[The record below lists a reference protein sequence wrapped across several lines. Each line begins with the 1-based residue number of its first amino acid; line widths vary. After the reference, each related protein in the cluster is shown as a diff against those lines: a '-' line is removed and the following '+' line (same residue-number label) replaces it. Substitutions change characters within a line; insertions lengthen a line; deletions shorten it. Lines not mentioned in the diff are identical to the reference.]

1 MTDNQNELHSVKIR
15 AGSRTYFLNVKEDKN
30 SNLYLVLKE
39 SKLNQD
45 GPNEA
50 HRIMIFED
58 DFSKFIG
65 GMKDVLEF
73 IKKTQIERK
82 NEYSD
87 SQDSLDHLDKDQS
100 QNDKVDFDTNSDIAD
115 LLG

>member
-30 SNLYLVLKE
+30 ENLYLVIKE

-73 IKKTQIERK
+73 IKKTQGNRK
-82 NEYSD
+82 ESELGYEEKEPRVS
-87 SQDSLDHLDKDQS
+87 STE
-100 QNDKVDFDTNSDIAD
+100 VFDPADDIAD
-115 LLG
+115 IVG